1 MSAYIVL
8 FHWDEVFLVAALFK
22 WCTAIALIKYSLLS
36 SADLHLLENAHWT
49 FINKK
54 VCMGTRDKS
63 GMSSMHPFFHSHLSR
78 SIYLGFIIKNM
89 YIFIFLSNAVFP
101 NKGQFIWTCPWGQN
115 KALEVRQSSK
125 FYSNPGSPI
134 PLAVFVTYTFFF
146 FARWYTAS

>member
-1 MSAYIVL
+1 M
-8 FHWDEVFLVAALFK
+8 
-22 WCTAIALIKYSLLS
+22 
-36 SADLHLLENAHWT
+36 
-49 FINKK
+49 
-54 VCMGTRDKS
+54 
-63 GMSSMHPFFHSHLSR
+63 
-78 SIYLGFIIKNM
+78 GFIIKNM

-146 FARWYTAS
+146 FLPDGTLHPKEPSRCSKNDKQVKT